1 MNVAASDGALKQGTI
16 SLPLTLAQLDAF
28 DVILD
33 VRSPSEYAV
42 DHLPGALN
50 VPVLDDVQRVKVG
63 ILHKQTSAFEARKV
77 GAALVARNIAT
88 HLEHLFVD
96 KPKNWQPLVY
106 CWRGGSRSIAM
117 TLILRRIG
125 WNALQ
130 LEGGYKAWRRQIL
143 RDLDQLP
150 QMFSYRVICGRT
162 GSGKSRLL
170 AALDA
175 AGAQVLDLEQYAAHK
190 GSVLGEWHDTP
201 QPSQK
206 MFESRIWHALSRFD
220 STKPVYIEAES
231 QKIGL
236 LRVPQTLIECMR
248 AAICYEIILA
258 QDARVSLLCEEYAHL
273 IANPALL
280 FSRLDCLRKWH
291 SREHIAH
298 WKTLAEAE
306 RWDEFVTEMLTSH
319 YDPAYCKSMYKNYRQ
334 AAQATL
340 FEMPDA
346 SSTSF
351 AEIARH
357 IVTIQ
362 GKRDRAD

>member
-1 MNVAASDGALKQGTI
+1 MNVAASDGALKQGTL

-28 DVILD
+28 DAILD
-33 VRSPSEYAV
+33 VRSPAEYAE
-42 DHLPGALN
+42 DHLPRAQN
-50 VPVLDDVQRVKVG
+50 VPVLDDAQRAQVG

-77 GAALVARNIAT
+77 GAALVARNIAA
-88 HLEHLFVD
+88 HLEHSFMD
-96 KPKNWQPLVY
+96 KPKDWQPLVY
-106 CWRGGSRSIAM
+106 CWRGGSRSAAM
-117 TLILRRIG
+117 THILKRIG

-130 LEGGYKAWRRQIL
+130 LEGGYKAWRGQIL
-143 RDLDQLP
+143 HDLDQLP
-150 QMFSYRVICGRT
+150 QTFNYRVICGRT

-175 AGAQVLDLEQYAAHK
+175 AGAQVLDLEQLAAHK

-206 MFESRIWHALSRFD
+206 MFESRIWHTLSRFD
-220 STKPVYIEAES
+220 PGKLVYVEAES
-231 QKIGL
+231 RKIGL

-248 AAICYEIILA
+248 AAACYEIVLA
-258 QDARVSLLCEEYAHL
+258 QDARVSLLREEYAHL

-280 FSRLDCLRKWH
+280 FSKLDCLRKWH
-291 SREHIAH
+291 SRECIAH
-298 WKTLAEAE
+298 WKTLAEAV
-306 RWDEFVTEMLTSH
+306 RWDEFVAEMLTSH
-319 YDPAYCKSMYKNYRQ
+319 YDPAYRKSMYKNYHQ

-346 SSTSF
+346 SSSSF